1 MDKYLAHY
9 VVSHY
14 FSLLTPNERFAYR
27 HLIATLKATH
37 GRSDVQ
43 AQMEASQ
50 HKVHSKLISDD
61 PEVRSLASEG
71 MEAFEQLTATRI
83 LQEHRSEIFLNYCPE
98 CGGLARTPKSRQCLV
113 CLYDWHDA

>member
-1 MDKYLAHY
+1 VRGQLARRDLLQIWEPKRKMDKYLAHY

-14 FSLLTPNERFAYR
+14 FSLLTPNE
-27 HLIATLKATH
+27 
-37 GRSDVQ
+37 
-43 AQMEASQ
+43 
-50 HKVHSKLISDD
+50 HSKLISDD

-98 CGGLARTPKSRQCLV
+98 CGGLARTPKSRQCPV